1 MKISILIIIATML
14 ILPVLAQ
21 HCGSCPSG
29 AGSLEARNPNTP
41 PERSQIMGRAGAA
54 HWINENYYISYEWN
68 KTPRI
73 GNRILLI
80 RAFDKNRRPV
90 TNLRLSANAYMPSMR
105 GAHDTGDKPM
115 QLNRSNRY
123 AIPVNF
129 MMLGDWEIEIKVN
142 SGNSPLGKAYI
153 RLNI

>member
-1 MKISILIIIATML
+1 M
-14 ILPVLAQ
+14 
-21 HCGSCPSG
+21 
-29 AGSLEARNPNTP
+29 
-41 PERSQIMGRAGAA
+41 
-54 HWINENYYISYEWN
+54 
-68 KTPRI
+68 
-73 GNRILLI
+73 I